1 MIHISSTMARK
12 IHLCPCIRNLLFLL
26 FLTIAGSS
34 VYGCD
39 NPSEKP
45 DYPSG
50 EKPMISAIRWDAWT
64 GGEITVQVEKTLG
77 PAKYHHRLPWF
88 SKIISENQVVID
100 GSPQEVMDREI
111 EWAASSGIDYWAI
124 LVYPEG
130 SSMSGAIK
138 QYMKSPVRSKVK
150 FCMILSN
157 TMNSSA
163 GDWISERNRIK
174 EYILD
179 PNYQKVMNGRPLLY
193 VFNAENI
200 IKNHMNRIEELRAI
214 FKREGVDPYWVFMG
228 WNPAND
234 WVKAKEAG
242 FDAVT
247 CYAYGGSQATFDDF
261 SAAAEEKYWSKADQA
276 GAAQVPL
283 VTSGW
288 DKRPRIDHPV
298 SWEPKTSESYH
309 SRTDWPPPPKPGELA
324 GHLKRAISFVS
335 LHPGSC
341 ESKAILIYAWNEYDE
356 GGWIAP
362 TLGKDGLP
370 DTGRL
375 DAIRK
380 VLTEK

>member
-1 MIHISSTMARK
+1 MIRISSIMTIK
-12 IHLCPCIRNLLFLL
+12 NSKCLCIRNLLFLL
-26 FLTIAGSS
+26 FLMFTGSGAS
-34 VYGCD
+34 GCD
-39 NPSEKP
+39 NPAENPEDHSDGKP
-45 DYPSG
+45 LIG
-50 EKPMISAIRWDAWT
+50 AIRWDAWT

-77 PAKYHHRLPWF
+77 PAQYHYRLPWF
-88 SKIISENQVVID
+88 AKIVSEDKVVID

-111 EWAASSGIDYWAI
+111 EWAAASGINYWAI

-157 TMNSSA
+157 TMNSTAS
-163 GDWISERNRIK
+163 DWISERNRIK
-174 EYILD
+174 DYILD
-179 PNYQKVMNGRPLLY
+179 PNYQKVLNGRPLLY

-200 IKNHMNRIEELRAI
+200 IKNHLDRIEELKAI
-214 FKREGVDPYWVFMG
+214 FKKEGLNPYWVYMG

-234 WVKAKEAG
+234 WVKAKESG

-247 CYAYGGSQATFDDF
+247 CYAYGGNQTTFNDF
-261 SAAAEEKYWSKADQA
+261 AAAAEDQYWSKADQA
-276 GAAQVPL
+276 GTAQVPL

-298 SWEPKTSESYH
+298 SWEPKTNNSYH
-309 SRTDWPPPPKPGELA
+309 SRTDWPPPPTPGELA
-324 GHLKRAISFVS
+324 GHLKRAIGFVS

-362 TLGKDGLP
+362 TLGKDGSP

-375 DAIRK
+375 DAIREVINGK
-380 VLTEK
+380 